1 MVRRYYGTLR
11 VNLLPAYFRLLFG
24 VLILTALLSSCA
36 RGTGAWKG
44 YTEKG
49 NASYYAD
56 KFQGRKMANGQPYRK
71 GKLTA
76 AHKKIPLGTR
86 VKVTNLKTHRSVKV
100 KITDRGP
107 HGRNRMIDLSRAAA
121 RKVGMIEAGVVPV
134 KIKVLKPKRVKA

>member
-1 MVRRYYGTLR
+1 MVRRHYGALR
-11 VNLLPAYFRLLFG
+11 VSLLSACFRF
-24 VLILTALLSSCA
+24 VICAFILAGLVSSCA
-36 RGTGAWKG
+36 RTNWNG
-44 YTEKG
+44 YTEQG

-76 AHKKIPLGTR
+76 AHKKIPLGSR

-134 KIKVLKPKRVKA
+134 KIKVLKPKKDKS